1 MIELTPRGPAG
12 QAGEARPAGT
22 AASRRSVAAMTTGV
36 PAKRGAR
43 VSVDSLV
50 KRFGSLTAVAGTSLD
65 VASGEFLALLGPS
78 GCGKTTVLITIA
90 GFEHP
95 DAGDILLDGRSVLSL
110 PASQR
115 NIGMVFQRYALFPHM
130 TVADNIAFPLVMRRR
145 PRAEIRSRV
154 AEVIDVVRLSG
165 LGERLPSQ
173 LSGGQQQ
180 RVAFARAVVHSPPL
194 LLMDEPLA
202 ALDKKL
208 REEMQI
214 ELKGLQRL
222 LGITVVFVTHD
233 QQEALAMADRV
244 AVMNAGRI
252 EQVGSPR
259 ELYEKPVSAFV
270 ANFVG
275 ESNRF
280 RGRLVERAGPIGGVA
295 MKGGRVLRGLVADDL
310 AVAANVPAIFMVRP
324 EMVRLSTQPEAWAEL
339 AGVITD
345 LTYAGSSWSCTVAIA
360 DAFSIVARVP
370 TERLGG
376 PALALGDRVSVG
388 WRSEDARIYA
398 AEVA

>member
-1 MIELTPRGPAG
+1 MNRETV
-12 QAGEARPAGT
+12 AR
-22 AASRRSVAAMTTGV
+22 TGAQV
-36 PAKRGAR
+36 RIQ
-43 VSVDSLV
+43 DLF
-50 KRFGSLTAVAGTSLD
+50 KRFGSVTAVAGTSLQ

-78 GCGKTTVLITIA
+78 GCGKTTVLMSIA

-95 DAGDILLDGRSVLSL
+95 DSGDILLDERSVVAL
-110 PASQR
+110 PASRR

-130 TVADNIAFPLVMRRR
+130 TVAANIAFPLVMRRL
-145 PRAEIRSRV
+145 PQAEIRTRV
-154 AEVIDVVRLSG
+154 DEVLGVVRLVG
-165 LGERLPSQ
+165 LGERLPAQ

-180 RVAFARAVVHSPPL
+180 RVAFARAVVHRPPL

-214 ELKGLQRL
+214 ELKELQRL

-233 QQEALAMADRV
+233 QQEALAMSDRV

-252 EQVGSPR
+252 EQVGSPK
-259 ELYEKPVSAFV
+259 ELYEEPASAFV

-280 RGRLVERAGPIGGVA
+280 AGRLVKLAGGMG
-295 MKGGRVLRGLVADDL
+295 
-310 AVAANVPAIFMVRP
+310 AVAVTNGPPLHGRTANQAAPGLGNPATLIVRP
-324 EMVRLSTQPEAWAEL
+324 EMVSLSMHPTAGAALE
-339 AGVITD
+339 GVITD
-345 LTYAGSSWSCTVAIA
+345 LTYAGSSWSCSVAIA
-360 DAFSIVARVP
+360 NGSSIVARVP

-376 PALALGDRVSVG
+376 PALTLGDRVGVS
-388 WRSEDARIYA
+388 WRAEDARIYP
-398 AEVA
+398 AEPGV

>member
-1 MIELTPRGPAG
+1 MSKPGPAH
-12 QAGEARPAGT
+12 A
-22 AASRRSVAAMTTGV
+22 
-36 PAKRGAR
+36 GAR
-43 VSVDSLV
+43 VRIDGLV
-50 KRFGSLTAVAGTSLD
+50 KRFGSLTAVAGASLD

-78 GCGKTTVLITIA
+78 GCGKTTVLMSIA

-95 DAGDILLDGRSVLSL
+95 DAGDILLDERSVLAL
-110 PASQR
+110 PANRR

-130 TVADNIAFPLVMRRR
+130 TVAENIAFPLVMRRSTKSAI
-145 PRAEIRSRV
+145 RARV
-154 AEVIDVVRLSG
+154 AEVIDVVRLAG

-208 REEMQI
+208 REELQI
-214 ELKGLQRL
+214 ELKALQRL

-233 QQEALAMADRV
+233 QQEALALADRV

-259 ELYEKPVSAFV
+259 ELYEKPASAFV

-280 RGRLVERAGPIGGVA
+280 RGRLIERAGSIGAVA
-295 MKGGRVLRGLVADDL
+295 VDGAVPLRGL
-310 AVAANVPAIFMVRP
+310 AAENLGNEQNAPAIFMVRP
-324 EMVRLSTQPEAWAEL
+324 EMVSLTTRPEGAQGL
-339 AGVITD
+339 VGVITD
-345 LTYAGSSWSCTVAIA
+345 LTYAGSSWSCTVAIVDGPA
-360 DAFSIVARVP
+360 IVARVP
-370 TERLGG
+370 TELLGG
-376 PALALGDRVSVG
+376 PVLALGDRVGVG
-388 WRSEDARIYA
+388 WRVEDARIYPVEA
-398 AEVA
+398 GA

>member
-1 MIELTPRGPAG
+1 MTKGIPA
-12 QAGEARPAGT
+12 
-22 AASRRSVAAMTTGV
+22 RS
-36 PAKRGAR
+36 GAR
-43 VSVDSLV
+43 VRVERLV

-78 GCGKTTVLITIA
+78 GCGKTTVLTSIA
-90 GFEHP
+90 GVEHP
-95 DAGDILLDGRSVLSL
+95 DAGDMPLGQRSVLAL
-110 PASQR
+110 PASRR

-130 TVADNIAFPLVMRRR
+130 TVAANIAFPLVMRRR

-165 LGERLPSQ
+165 LDERLPSQ

-214 ELKGLQRL
+214 ELKELQRL
-222 LGITVVFVTHD
+222 LGVTVVFVTHD

-252 EQVGSPR
+252 EQVGTPR
-259 ELYEKPVSAFV
+259 ELYEKPASAFV

-280 RGRLVERAGPIGGVA
+280 HGQLVERTGPIGAVA
-295 MKGGRVLRGLVADDL
+295 VEGGRLLRGLAAENL
-310 AVAANVPAIFMVRP
+310 MEAANAPAICMVRP
-324 EMVRLSTQPEAWAEL
+324 EMVLLSTKPEGSAEWV
-339 AGVITD
+339 GVIAD

-360 DAFSIVARVP
+360 DGLSIVARVP

-376 PALALGDRVSVG
+376 PALALGDRVGVG
-388 WRSEDARIYA
+388 WRPEDARIYS
-398 AEVA
+398 AEAGG

>member
-1 MIELTPRGPAG
+1 
-12 QAGEARPAGT
+12 
-22 AASRRSVAAMTTGV
+22 MTTGV

-78 GCGKTTVLITIA
+78 GCGKTTVLMTIA

-202 ALDKKL
+202 AFDKKL

-233 QQEALAMADRV
+233 QQEAPAMADRV

>member
-1 MIELTPRGPAG
+1 VTKGIPA
-12 QAGEARPAGT
+12 RT
-22 AASRRSVAAMTTGV
+22 
-36 PAKRGAR
+36 GAR
-43 VSVDSLV
+43 VRVERLV
-50 KRFGSLTAVAGTSLD
+50 KRFGSLTAVAGASLD

-78 GCGKTTVLITIA
+78 GCGKTTVLMSVA

-95 DAGDILLDGRSVLSL
+95 DAGDILLDERSVVAL
-110 PASQR
+110 PANRR

-130 TVADNIAFPLVMRRR
+130 TVAANIAFPLVMRRL
-145 PRAEIRSRV
+145 PKAEIRARV
-154 AEVIDVVRLSG
+154 AEVLDVVRLSG
-165 LGERLPSQ
+165 LDERLPAQ

-180 RVAFARAVVHSPPL
+180 RVAFARAVVHRPPL

-214 ELKGLQRL
+214 ELKELQRL

-259 ELYEKPVSAFV
+259 ELYEEPASAFV

-280 RGRLVERAGPIGGVA
+280 LGRLVESTGPLGAISVEGGTA
-295 MKGGRVLRGLVADDL
+295 LRGL
-310 AVAANVPAIFMVRP
+310 AANSARAAIGAPATLMVRP
-324 EMVRLSTQPEAWAEL
+324 EMVSLSTEPETAGTL
-339 AGVITD
+339 AGVVTD
-345 LTYAGSSWSCTVAIA
+345 LTYAGSSWSCSVAIS
-360 DAFSIVARVP
+360 DRLSIVARVP

-376 PALALGDRVSVG
+376 PALALGDRVSVA
-388 WRSEDARIYA
+388 WRPEDARIYPS
-398 AEVA
+398 ETGG

>member
-1 MIELTPRGPAG
+1 MTKGIPA
-12 QAGEARPAGT
+12 RT
-22 AASRRSVAAMTTGV
+22 
-36 PAKRGAR
+36 GAR
-43 VSVDSLV
+43 VRVERLV
-50 KRFGSLTAVAGTSLD
+50 KRFGSLTAVAGASLD

-78 GCGKTTVLITIA
+78 GCGKTTVLMSIA

-95 DAGDILLDGRSVLSL
+95 DAGDILLDELSVLAM
-110 PASQR
+110 PASRR

-130 TVADNIAFPLVMRRR
+130 TVAGNIGFPLVMRRR
-145 PRAEIRSRV
+145 PKAEIRARV

-165 LGERLPSQ
+165 LDERLPSQ

-180 RVAFARAVVHSPPL
+180 RVAFARAVVHRPPL

-208 REEMQI
+208 REEMQV
-214 ELKGLQRL
+214 ELKELQRL
-222 LGITVVFVTHD
+222 LGVTVIFVTHD

-259 ELYEKPVSAFV
+259 ELYEEPASAFV

-280 RGRLVERAGPIGGVA
+280 RGRLLATTGPIGAVA
-295 MKGGRVLRGLVADDL
+295 SEGGRALRGLAADTRME
-310 AVAANVPAIFMVRP
+310 AVNSPATLMVRP
-324 EMVRLSTQPEAWAEL
+324 EMVSLSTKPEAAAEL
-339 AGVITD
+339 VGVITD
-345 LTYAGSSWSCTVAIA
+345 LTYAGSTLSCSVAIS
-360 DAFSIVARVP
+360 DDLSIVARVP

-376 PALALGDRVSVG
+376 PALALGDRVGVA
-388 WRSEDARIYA
+388 WRPEDARIYPSEA
-398 AEVA
+398 SG

>member
-1 MIELTPRGPAG
+1 VTKGIPPR
-12 QAGEARPAGT
+12 T
-22 AASRRSVAAMTTGV
+22 
-36 PAKRGAR
+36 GAR
-43 VSVDSLV
+43 VRVERLI
-50 KRFGSLTAVAGTSLD
+50 KRFGSLTAVAGASLD

-78 GCGKTTVLITIA
+78 GCGKTTMLMSIA

-95 DAGDILLDGRSVLSL
+95 DAGDILLDERSVVAL
-110 PASQR
+110 PASRR

-130 TVADNIAFPLVMRRR
+130 TVAGNIAFPLVMRRL
-145 PRAEIRSRV
+145 PKAEIRARV
-154 AEVIDVVRLSG
+154 TEVIDVVRLSG

-180 RVAFARAVVHSPPL
+180 RVAFARSVVHRPPL

-208 REEMQI
+208 REEMQV

-259 ELYEKPVSAFV
+259 ELYEEPASAFV

-280 RGRLVERAGPIGGVA
+280 QGRLVETAGSIGAVA
-295 MKGGRVLRGLVADDL
+295 VEGGRALRGR
-310 AVAANVPAIFMVRP
+310 AAETITEPVNSPAIFMVRP
-324 EMVRLSTQPEAWAEL
+324 EMVSVSTQPDSEAPL
-339 AGVITD
+339 AGVITN
-345 LTYAGSSWSCTVAIA
+345 LTYAGSTLSCSVAIS
-360 DAFSIVARVP
+360 DGLSIVARVA

-376 PALALGDRVSVG
+376 PALKLGDRVGVA
-388 WRSEDARIYA
+388 WRPEDARIYPSEA
-398 AEVA
+398 SG